1 MHQPD
6 KPRLIR
12 HRFAGKYE
20 TILAHGRAS
29 LRTVDELRKSPSLEF
44 AARAL
49 DDRQRLI
56 QRFVKRLGYQCPP
69 AIAPHTQRQRGD
81 CSIRVSGLGVL
92 HSLPNVLSE
101 HELGFDCFPYT
112 GRLERLTSGPPIRRV
127 LGVCDRNMRDRRLS
141 EIFNTL
147 NLQGAIGARPD
158 CYSSASVKGFRL
170 RQNQPLALE
179 LIDEFDVGGREEIYW
194 RSILNLLR
202 EHAGRTKAEGDF
214 CSRLL
219 LELLSEFLKRRSEI
233 RGCGDDDLRLRI
245 GRCSARASGHRCQR
259 DEHDQSG
266 HSIDFSLCLVSIQV
280 HGNVPSPLGGIA
292 AYGGRAVDNSLRR
305 AVVYS
310 AG

>member
-49 DDRQRLI
+49 DHRQRLI
-56 QRFVKRLGYQCPP
+56 QRFVKRLGYQCPT

-92 HSLPNVLSE
+92 HSLPNILSE

-112 GRLERLTSGPPIRRV
+112 GRLESLTSCPPIRRV
-127 LGVCDRNMRDRRLS
+127 LRVCDRNTRDFRS
-141 EIFNTL
+141 GEIFNTL

-179 LIDEFDVGGREEIYW
+179 LIDEFDVSGREEIYW
-194 RSILNLLR
+194 RSILNLLCKR
-202 EHAGRTKAEGDF
+202 AGRTKAEGHF
-214 CSRLL
+214 GSRVL

-233 RGCGDDDLRLRI
+233 SGCGDDDLRLLI
-245 GRCSARASGHRCQR
+245 GRCSARASGYRHKRN
-259 DEHDQSG
+259 EHNQSAR
-266 HSIDFSLCLVSIQV
+266 SIDFSLSFLFIQI
-280 HGNVPSPLGGIA
+280 HRQVPSPLAGYSPLLVA
-292 AYGGRAVDNSLRR
+292 AQTDSLRR
-305 AVVYS
+305 L
-310 AG
+310 